1 MDRVKG
7 YEYGPGRHAI
17 AQLDELDQLRPVQ
30 DKALRLE
37 HFLAPAQLDPLLF
50 AGRSLYLVPD
60 GPVSEPG
67 YGVLRTKSSPDD
79 SATNSRPQS
88 SKQANMGKTTPTTT
102 PSRRLSSQLGKVMLY
117 DRCADALRNGEV
129 VLHAFA
135 THAQLASIDGS
146 TLRAPEGEHDDRA
159 DAFALACAGRT
170 DAGSVWVESPF
181 DRNAVGMMHPAN
193 VPVGVFMSM
202 DEELGRG
209 LWGPGG
215 SLGRPW

>member
-1 MDRVKG
+1 MMS
-7 YEYGPGRHAI
+7 P
-17 AQLDELDQLRPVQ
+17 P
-30 DKALRLE
+30 ALSGKMPSWPKRLITSPCCLSG
-37 HFLAPAQLDPLLF
+37 H
-50 AGRSLYLVPD
+50 D
-60 GPVSEPG
+60 GKEG
-67 YGVLRTKSSPDD
+67 W
-79 SATNSRPQS
+79 
-88 SKQANMGKTTPTTT
+88 
-102 PSRRLSSQLGKVMLY
+102 LSSQLGKVMLY

-135 THAQLASIDGS
+135 MHAQLASIDGS